1 MSGNVRIKVCGIQS
15 PEEAVAAVGS
25 GADLIGLNFVEGSP
39 RCIDLRVAEAI
50 CDAVAHEPV
59 ERVALFANAMWEEV
73 DRVLRRVEFER
84 VQFHGEET
92 EEDVE
97 AVDLPVI
104 KALRGADLEA
114 AEAYPGAI
122 LLLDHPGG
130 GAGKGE
136 PWDWGDASALIAQGY
151 DVILAG
157 GLDPSNV
164 EQAVSDLG
172 EMLPWGVDV
181 ATGVEGEGNRKD
193 AERMV
198 AFVQAV
204 RRAEGEA

>member
-1 MSGNVRIKVCGIQS
+1 MDV
-15 PEEAVAAVGS
+15 EVAAGGV
-25 GADLIGLNFVEGSP
+25 
-39 RCIDLRVAEAI
+39 
-50 CDAVAHEPV
+50 DAV
-59 ERVALFANAMWEEV
+59 
-73 DRVLRRVEFER
+73 
-84 VQFHGEET
+84 
-92 EEDVE
+92 
-97 AVDLPVI
+97 
-104 KALRGADLEA
+104 
-114 AEAYPGAI
+114 
-122 LLLDHPGG
+122 
-130 GAGKGE
+130 
-136 PWDWGDASALIAQGY
+136 IAQGY